1 MPRYL
6 LTVAYDGTRF
16 NGWQRQPHP
25 EQRTVEEEL
34 ERALSQ
40 RFQQEI
46 DVIGQGR
53 TDAGVHAEG
62 QTAHVD
68 LPEKIEPRELTYALL
83 GLLPRDIAVL
93 NIQQTAVD
101 FHARYDATY
110 RLYRYQILTEPR
122 PLYRSAAHMELRPLD
137 LELMQACAEM
147 VQGEHDFESF
157 TISSSLD
164 GRHARCHL
172 METSLTYDSPWL
184 LYRICGNRFL
194 RRMVRRLVGSMLQV
208 GLGTITLA
216 DFQDLLKTPRED
228 IGGHAAPA
236 KGLILEE
243 VNYGNRGGNNS

>member
-25 EQRTVEEEL
+25 EHRTVEEEL

-68 LPEKIEPRELTYALL
+68 LPEPIEPRSLTYALL
-83 GLLPRDIAVL
+83 GMLPRDIAVL
-93 NIQQTAVD
+93 DVQRTADD

-122 PLYRSAAHMELRPLD
+122 PLYRGAAHMELRTLD
-137 LELMQACAEM
+137 LELMRACAQM
-147 VQGEHDFESF
+147 IQGEHDFESF
-157 TISSSLD
+157 TISSSLE
-164 GRHARCHL
+164 GRHARCL
-172 METSLTYDSPWL
+172 LYESQLSYDAPWL
-184 LYRICGNRFL
+184 LYRVCGNRFL
-194 RRMVRRLVGSMLQV
+194 RRMVRRLIGSMLQV
-208 GLGTITLA
+208 GTGELTLA
-216 DFQDLLKTPRED
+216 EFQQLLSEPQSER
-228 IGGHAAPA
+228 GGHAAPA
-236 KGLILEE
+236 KGLILQE
-243 VNYGNRGGNNS
+243 VSYGKPSDSET